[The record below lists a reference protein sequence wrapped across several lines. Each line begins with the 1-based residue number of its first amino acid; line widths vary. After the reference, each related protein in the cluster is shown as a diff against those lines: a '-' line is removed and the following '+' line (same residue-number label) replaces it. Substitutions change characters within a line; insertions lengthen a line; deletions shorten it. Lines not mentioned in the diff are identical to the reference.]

1 MFITMFSSQLRY
13 FLYGTVLSASLISLS
28 VSAGAAD
35 GVFGDYFT
43 RMIGSCNPSFWQV
56 VTGFDT
62 TPTTYGNRQ
71 CTGIKWILAS
81 VFGSSSA
88 PDGQAMLGFNP
99 DGTPKYGDV
108 NWRKTGTDISYTAGN
123 VGIGTATPSAKLDVT
138 GNVFVNGKWGM
149 SYYNQAW
156 YDQIEFGT
164 PTWSSVD
171 VSFHTSGVSKMWI
184 KPSGNVGIWTNIPEA
199 KLHVNGW
206 KVIIGST
213 TQDYLSNGWNW
224 NYTLQLNAQDTSS
237 IGFHDSNNNVGS
249 IRFKNNLFTIGA
261 DDGWGVANTNLG
273 GNLTVNGKI
282 NASNMPVP
290 SHPEWYDLQA
300 GMIGASTLYAYN
312 GICTGN
318 WSWNCTGNGGVVLN
332 PNGSIGIWG
341 NPESI
346 GWGMSIHKDDWAIVT
361 RQADGG
367 DNKEPQNTR
376 WSIYANDILLRST
389 GKWVSQMA
397 SNRAWTTVVQCGG
410 GIVWCPS
417 WWSQFDQFSSYAW
430 LSNCGYQTHTV
441 CSRDY

>member
-1 MFITMFSSQLRY
+1 MILVGTQLSFRTEEPNWT
-13 FLYGTVLSASLISLS
+13 GSTVAMTLLK
-28 VSAGAAD
+28 G
-35 GVFGDYFT
+35 
-43 RMIGSCNPSFWQV
+43 
-56 VTGFDT
+56 
-62 TPTTYGNRQ
+62 GN
-71 CTGIKWILAS
+71 I
-81 VFGSSSA
+81 
-88 PDGQAMLGFNP
+88 
-99 DGTPKYGDV
+99 
-108 NWRKTGTDISYTAGN
+108 
-123 VGIGTATPSAKLDVT
+123 GIGTATPSAKL
-138 GNVFVNGKWGM
+138 
-149 SYYNQAW
+149 
-156 YDQIEFGT
+156 E
-164 PTWSSVD
+164 
-171 VSFHTSGVSKMWI
+171 
-184 KPSGNVGIWTNIPEA
+184 
-199 KLHVNGW
+199 VNGW